1 MHKDVLH
8 ILNNNHIFGITD
20 KRGGGLFTMNIHIK
34 TFGNTIHPYHEGDW
48 PWHRKRNTLS
58 YYLIQSTQ

>member
-20 KRGGGLFTMNIHIK
+20 GGGGIHIK
-34 TFGNTIHPYHEGDW
+34 TFVKHCTP
-48 PWHRKRNTLS
+48 
-58 YYLIQSTQ
+58 QSLVRLTTAQEAKHTKLLFNPI